1 MRLLHAILIAPCIS
15 ASVAGCTDVDV
26 CGASRLACQR
36 GLEVEENSR
45 DMVNPPRGT
54 EGALQNSSLGFW

>member
-36 GLEVEENSR
+36 GLEVEENSG
-45 DMVNPPRGT
+45 DMV
-54 EGALQNSSLGFW
+54 SSFGD